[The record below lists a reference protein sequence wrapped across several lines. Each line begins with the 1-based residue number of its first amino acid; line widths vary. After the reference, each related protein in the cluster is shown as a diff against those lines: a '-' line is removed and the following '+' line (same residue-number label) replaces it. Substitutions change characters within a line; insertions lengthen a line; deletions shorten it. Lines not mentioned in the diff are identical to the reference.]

1 MKQNKINN
9 TRFPLIAIGLSV
21 AISSTALGQTAEE
34 KKAFDTLMRFKQL
47 ISEVIN
53 GKTNP
58 GNKSTVFAMVMPGIG
73 IHEKR
78 DGSDDSSATMPA
90 WVLNTL
96 PSTDLTG
103 NTASTN
109 ITEIYRKVLFATDL
123 KDPKTL
129 DQLQKDE
136 AAAQVLSDQLAP
148 FDEAYWTHAKKYME
162 AVDALNTA
170 LKFHGPSSSEAKKA
184 EFDKKHALGLW
195 TSQGKKIAREKISG
209 DIFKLVNGGAEPWL
223 LWRKRYEA
231 AAGDTSSPDI
241 DQNFGV
247 AVYPAY
253 KFWTENSGWTTLAF
267 GGSHLHTYDVKK
279 SFSGSGSAGAS
290 FLGFGARASG
300 NYSKTH
306 DISGSAFDSM
316 SFSMEV
322 KRVLIYRSWGDP
334 LVFRSPNWKWS
345 DAAMQKDP
353 NSMIS
358 QGKYDATK
366 GAFLGLMPLHPTSII
381 LCRNVEITAKFT
393 KEDKDY
399 FTETI
404 SGSAK
409 GGFFL
414 WRAKANATKT
424 TTSTITDKGDGFA
437 TIKIPEPQIIGYIC
451 EVLPESPAQDKT
463 VTEADR
469 GGLEFGDF

>member
-1 MKQNKINN
+1 
-9 TRFPLIAIGLSV
+9 
-21 AISSTALGQTAEE
+21 
-34 KKAFDTLMRFKQL
+34 
-47 ISEVIN
+47 
-53 GKTNP
+53 
-58 GNKSTVFAMVMPGIG
+58 
-73 IHEKR
+73 
-78 DGSDDSSATMPA
+78 
-90 WVLNTL
+90 L

-109 ITEIYRKVLFATDL
+109 ITEIYRKVLFASDL

-129 DQLQKDE
+129 EKLKED
-136 AAAQVLSDQLAP
+136 
-148 FDEAYWTHAKKYME
+148 AKKSEDIDAQMAPLVDSYISKKTAFDDAE
-162 AVDALNTA
+162 AELSAANML
-170 LKFHGPSSSEAKKA
+170 HGPSSPETLKARKKKENA
-184 EFDKKHALGLW
+184 LLLWQTMGDKKKLENLRLDSA
-195 TSQGKKIAREKISG
+195 
-209 DIFKLVNGGAEPWL
+209 KLVLGGAEPWL
-223 LWRKRYEA
+223 LWQERYRA
-231 AAGDTSSPDI
+231 AAGNLENPNI
-241 DQNFGV
+241 DDDFGV

-253 KFWTENSGWTTLAF
+253 KNWTENSGWTTLAF

-366 GAFLGLMPLHPTSII
+366 GAFLGLMPLYPTSII

-437 TIKIPEPQIIGYIC
+437 TIKIPDPQIIGYIC